1 MGDYTEE
8 FNKQITAML
17 QAEAAQ
23 DPLFAE
29 SLKKE
34 CKSMDECC
42 DFIIAQVEK
51 SGKQGFADAEILG
64 IAKHYWDE
72 DNPGDTKHSA
82 CRIIVNR
89 EIELSDKEKAEA
101 KRRAMELL
109 VEQEKK
115 RMSEKPK
122 KQSKPQAGTAQGSL
136 FDL

>member
-8 FNKQITAML
+8 FKKQITAML

-34 CKSMDECC
+34 GKSMDECC

-72 DNPGDTKHSA
+72 DNPGDIKHSA

-89 EIELSDKEKAEA
+89 EIELSDEEKAEA

-122 KQSKPQAGTAQGSL
+122 KQSKPQAETAQGSL

>member
-1 MGDYTEE
+1 MGDFTEE
-8 FNKQITAML
+8 FKKQITAML

-34 CKSMDECC
+34 GKTMDECC

-82 CRIIVNR
+82 CRIVVNR
-89 EIELSDKEKAEA
+89 EIELSDEEKAEA

-122 KQSKPQAGTAQGSL
+122 KQPKPQAETAQVSL

>member
-1 MGDYTEE
+1 MGDFTEE
-8 FNKQITAML
+8 FKKQITAML

-34 CKSMDECC
+34 GKTMDECC

-72 DNPGDTKHSA
+72 DNPGDTKHSP

-89 EIELSDKEKAEA
+89 EIELSEEEKAEA

-122 KQSKPQAGTAQGSL
+122 KQPKPQAETAQGSL

>member
-8 FNKQITAML
+8 FKKQITAML

-34 CKSMDECC
+34 GKSMDECC

-89 EIELSDKEKAEA
+89 EIELSEEEKSEA

-122 KQSKPQAGTAQGSL
+122 KQPKPQAETAQGSL

>member
-1 MGDYTEE
+1 
-8 FNKQITAML
+8 ML

-34 CKSMDECC
+34 GKSMDECC

-72 DNPGDTKHSA
+72 DNPGDTKHIA

-89 EIELSDKEKAEA
+89 EIELSDEEKAEA

-122 KQSKPQAGTAQGSL
+122 KQPKPQAETAQGSL